1 MARFLFPPF
10 SVIIRAFQPSGQ
22 NRFLNPQSSLRKWF
36 REALM
41 KRCFSKATQLF
52 LVAALAVPAGT
63 IALADNPQLPLSAS
77 QPAQPESTDLSPELR
92 GDLAMA
98 HQQYLQ
104 AIDAYSQT
112 PNKSAAIWN
121 KMGMAYHHLFA
132 VDEARRD
139 YMRALQLR
147 PDYPE
152 ALNNLGAIY
161 YAKKNYSK
169 AIKYYRKALQ
179 FDPKSAPIYSNL
191 GTAWFA
197 RGKMNEG
204 INAYQSA
211 YALDPHVFETGSALL
226 VNESLPAHD
235 RAQQDYCIAKLLA
248 QSGKNQEAIEY
259 LRKAL
264 NEGFTDRK
272 KILEDQ
278 TLASLRATPEFSALM
293 TEQKLR

>member
-1 MARFLFPPF
+1 M
-10 SVIIRAFQPSGQ
+10 Q
-22 NRFLNPQSSLRKWF
+22 
-36 REALM
+36 
-41 KRCFSKATQLF
+41 RCF
-52 LVAALAVPAGT
+52 ALAIP
-63 IALADNPQLPLSAS
+63 IAVVAMLATSAAPVRAENPQLASPAPSLSV
-77 QPAQPESTDLSPELR
+77 AQPSSSAQAATPDLTPELR

-104 AIDAYSQT
+104 AIDAYSQEPT
-112 PNKSAAIWN
+112 KSAILWN

-132 VDEARRD
+132 VDQARRD
-139 YMRALQLR
+139 YQRALQIR

-169 AIKYYRKALQ
+169 AIRYYQKAIH
-179 FDPKSAPIYSNL
+179 FDPNSAPIYSNL

-197 RGKMNEG
+197 RGKVDLG
-204 INAYQSA
+204 IEAYRNAF
-211 YALDPHVFETGSALL
+211 ALDPRVFQSGSALL

-235 RAQQDYCIAKLLA
+235 RAQQDFCLAKLFA
-248 QSGKNQEAIEY
+248 QSGKNDEAIEY

-264 NEGFTDRK
+264 DEGFTDRK

-278 TLASLRATPEFSALM
+278 TLASLRATPEFAQLM
-293 TEQKLR
+293 TEQKPH